1 MADSRFKA
9 VAIDLFNTLVKWDPS
24 GLPSYNFRGKEISST
39 IPLLLPHLREA
50 FEGWNHDQAY
60 IDHYYAVTM
69 EIADE
74 RERHG
79 IEVTCL
85 ERFHR
90 TLNRI
95 ELPTQL
101 ELAGL
106 AETMRRTHMRAV
118 RRVTSTPAANADAV
132 RRMARHYRMA
142 LLSNFD
148 DSQTGR
154 EIVSDSGVGDLFE
167 LIIISAD
174 LALRKPNPAIFH
186 HLLGAMKLRPE
197 EVLFVGDTPLEDVLG
212 AQRAGIPIAWLSHG
226 RTELPPGVDPP
237 DIIVET
243 LADLPA
249 ALGIQ
254 Q

>member
-9 VAIDLFNTLVKWDPS
+9 VAIDLFNTLVQWDPA
-24 GLPSYNFRGKEISST
+24 GLPSYHFRGKPVSGT
-39 IPLLLPHLREA
+39 IPLVLPHLHDA
-50 FEGWNHDQAY
+50 FEGWDHDEAY
-60 IDHYYAVTM
+60 VEHYYAVTM
-69 EIADE
+69 EIAAE

-79 IEVTCL
+79 IEVTCY
-85 ERFHR
+85 ERFLR

-95 ELPTQL
+95 ELPSQL
-101 ELAGL
+101 ELKEL
-106 AETMRRTHMRAV
+106 AETLRRTHMKAV
-118 RRVTSTPAANADAV
+118 RRVTSTPAANAEAV
-132 RRMARHYRMA
+132 RRMAKHYRMA

-154 EIVSDSGVGDLFE
+154 EIVHDSGVGDLFE

-174 LALRKPNPAIFH
+174 LALRKPNPAIFQ
-186 HLLGAMKLRPE
+186 HLLAEMKLRPE

-226 RTELPPGVDPP
+226 RTELPSNVNPP

-249 ALGIQ
+249 ALGI
-254 Q
+254 

>member
-9 VAIDLFNTLVKWDPS
+9 VAIDLFNTLVKWDPT
-24 GLPSYNFRGKEISST
+24 GLPSYDFRGKPVSST
-39 IPLLLPHLREA
+39 IPLVLPHVREA
-50 FEGWNHDQAY
+50 FEGWNHDDAY
-60 IDHYYAVTM
+60 IEHYYAVSM
-69 EIADE
+69 EIAAE
-74 RERHG
+74 RERRG
-79 IEVTCL
+79 TEVTCY
-85 ERFHR
+85 ERFLR

-95 ELPTQL
+95 DLPARL
-101 ELAGL
+101 ELREL
-106 AETMRRTHMRAV
+106 AETMRRTHMKAV
-118 RRVTSTPAANADAV
+118 RRVTSTPPANAEAV

-174 LALRKPNPAIFH
+174 LAMRKPNPAIFH
-186 HLLGAMKLRPE
+186 HLLGEMNLLPE
-197 EVLFVGDTPLEDVLG
+197 QVLFVGDTPLEDVLG

-226 RTELPPGVDPP
+226 RTELPPGVNPP

-249 ALGIQ
+249 ALGI
-254 Q
+254 

>member
-9 VAIDLFNTLVKWDPS
+9 VAIDLFNTLVKWDPA
-24 GLPSYNFRGKEISST
+24 GLPSYHFRGKPVSGT
-39 IPLLLPHLREA
+39 IPLVLPHLRES
-50 FEGWNHDQAY
+50 FEGWNHDEAY
-60 IDHYYAVTM
+60 IEHYYAVTM
-69 EIADE
+69 EIAAE

-79 IEVTCL
+79 TEVTCL
-85 ERFHR
+85 ERFVR

-95 ELPTQL
+95 GLPSLL
-101 ELAGL
+101 ELAEL
-106 AETMRRTHMRAV
+106 AEMMRRTHMKAV
-118 RRVTSTPAANADAV
+118 REVTSTPAANADAV

-154 EIVSDSGVGDLFE
+154 EIVQDSGVGDLFE
-167 LIIISAD
+167 LVIISAD
-174 LALRKPNPAIFH
+174 LAMRKPNPAIFH
-186 HLLGAMKLRPE
+186 HLLREMKLRPE

-226 RTELPPGVDPP
+226 RTELPPAVNPP

-249 ALGIQ
+249 ALGI
-254 Q
+254 